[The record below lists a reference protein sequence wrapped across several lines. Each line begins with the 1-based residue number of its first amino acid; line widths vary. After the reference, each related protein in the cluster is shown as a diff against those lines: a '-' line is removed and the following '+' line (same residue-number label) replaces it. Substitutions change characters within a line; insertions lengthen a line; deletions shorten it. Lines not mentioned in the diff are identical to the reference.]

1 MNLMKLSLV
10 LLAGVTFASG
20 AMAAAKN
27 AKGGRKVTLFTITCP
42 TASELERDN
51 KEEVAVTTFTKAGK
65 VAWAGTFTV
74 PEHTADFDPV
84 PTTSH
89 LAVAEKLATG
99 PDDAKYEMPA
109 AYTLTCTYDA
119 GKNFSKGTMKY
130 TYPTDMLGY
139 GCWQEKG
146 HDSSIACQ

>member
-20 AMAAAKN
+20 AMAQKKSAPK
-27 AKGGRKVTLFTITCP
+27 RKVTLFTISCP

-51 KEEVAVTTFTKAGK
+51 KEDITVTTFTKSGK
-65 VAWAGTFTV
+65 VSWYGTFNA
-74 PEHTADFDPV
+74 PEHTPDFDPQ

-99 PDDAKYEMPA
+99 PDDANYSMPA

-119 GKNFSKGTMKY
+119 GKNFTKGSMKY